1 MIEEKGQSHYVL
13 IKNLNTFIYNQ
24 TLHCDRKYFCRYCFQ
39 LFTTTQ
45 ILQRNINDW
54 LENSCEQMVKM
65 VKKVETVKFKNYTRK
80 IKSPFMIYLG
90 FESISVPGNNGKQ
103 NPDESYT
110 NKYQNH
116 VGCSFGY
123 KIVCVDDQF
132 SKVYKLY
139 LGLRCCS

>member
-1 MIEEKGQSHYVL
+1 
-13 IKNLNTFIYNQ
+13 
-24 TLHCDRKYFCRYCFQ
+24 
-39 LFTTTQ
+39 
-45 ILQRNINDW
+45 
-54 LENSCEQMVKM
+54 MVKM

-139 LGLRCCS
+139 LGQDAAHKFCTNVIELQSRDEKEVINNKELLITKEVDETFESSTKC

>member
-1 MIEEKGQSHYVL
+1 
-13 IKNLNTFIYNQ
+13 
-24 TLHCDRKYFCRYCFQ
+24 
-39 LFTTTQ
+39 
-45 ILQRNINDW
+45 
-54 LENSCEQMVKM
+54 
-65 VKKVETVKFKNYTRK
+65 
-80 IKSPFMIYLG
+80 MIYLG

-116 VGCSFGY
+116 VGCSFVY